1 MDLRSNMS
9 TYNSREDLKE
19 FSRIVKTI
27 IFKHKTNPRRLCDEI
42 GYKYGLKLGAFAR
55 YYYQQNVP
63 SIQQLWKVAR
73 SLSELENIKPEYI
86 YLELSIALE
95 NVKDKR

>member
-1 MDLRSNMS
+1 MS

-19 FSRIVKTI
+19 FSRIIKTM
-27 IFKHKTNPRRLCDEI
+27 RLCDEI

-73 SLSELENIKPEYI
+73 SLSELENIKAEYI